1 MKYLSH
7 LIPRKGVATNP
18 KKVQA
23 MVTWPVPTT
32 LKQLRSFLEL
42 TGYYRKFMRNYGVIS
57 KPLTDLAKKDSF
69 L

>member
-57 KPLTDLAKKDSF
+57 KPLTDLAKKD
-69 L
+69 